1 MLVANVLSDFLHG
14 ITDAVTDAIGNQGL
28 YAVFLLMLIDAVL
41 PAASEVVMVYAGA
54 VASGA
59 LAGQSVTLFGYE
71 FADGFPAYVA
81 MATAGTIGY
90 LIGSIGGWALGD
102 YLGRPWLEQHG
113 RWLHL
118 NAEKLDRAE
127 RWFDRWE
134 EWAVF
139 LGRVTPVVRSFIS
152 VPAGVFRAR
161 FGPYV
166 WLTAARLGD
175 LVLRIRRRRLGGGG
189 ELGELPRGVPVR
201 RLPRRGRRRRRRRVA
216 RMAHRQAPPEARG
229 RAGVA
234 GGGFPCTEAG
244 TLGRS

>member
-1 MLVANVLSDFLHG
+1 MLVASVLSA
-14 ITDAVTDAIGNQGL
+14 ITEAVTDAIGDHGL
-28 YAVFLLMLIDAVL
+28 YAVFLLMLVDAVL

-54 VASGA
+54 VAAGA
-59 LAGQSVTLFGYE
+59 FAGQSVTLFGHRFE
-71 FADGFPAYVA
+71 NGFEAYAA

-102 YLGRPWLEQHG
+102 YLGRPWLERHG

-118 NAEKLDRAE
+118 DAAKLDRAE

-139 LGRVTPVVRSFIS
+139 LGRVTPVIRSFIS

-166 WLTAARLGD
+166 WLTLAGSAAWCFAFAGAGWAAGSSWEDFHHAFRYVDYLVVAAIVAVAVWLGRRY
-175 LVLRIRRRRLGGGG
+175 LKRRRR
-189 ELGELPRGVPVR
+189 PVDE
-201 RLPRRGRRRRRRRVA
+201 PV
-216 RMAHRQAPPEARG
+216 
-229 RAGVA
+229 
-234 GGGFPCTEAG
+234 
-244 TLGRS
+244 

>member
-1 MLVANVLSDFLHG
+1 
-14 ITDAVTDAIGNQGL
+14 
-28 YAVFLLMLIDAVL
+28 
-41 PAASEVVMVYAGA
+41 
-54 VASGA
+54 
-59 LAGQSVTLFGYE
+59 VTLFGYE
-71 FADGFPAYVA
+71 FESGFPAYVA

-102 YLGRPWLEQHG
+102 YLGRPWLERHG

-166 WLTAARLGD
+166 WLTLLGSALWCFAFAGAGWAAGTNWESFHDAFRYVDYLIAVTVVALAAWLGWRY
-175 LVLRIRRRRLGGGG
+175 LKRRRSPAD
-189 ELGELPRGVPVR
+189 EPV
-201 RLPRRGRRRRRRRVA
+201 
-216 RMAHRQAPPEARG
+216 
-229 RAGVA
+229 
-234 GGGFPCTEAG
+234 
-244 TLGRS
+244 

>member
-1 MLVANVLSDFLHG
+1 MPVASVLSD
-14 ITDAVTDAIGNQGL
+14 ITTWVTSAIGDYGL
-28 YAVFLLMLIDAVL
+28 YAVFLLMLVDAVF

-59 LAGQSVTLFGYE
+59 FAGQTITLFGYDFE
-71 FADGFPAYVA
+71 NGLPAYLAVA
-81 MATAGTIGY
+81 VAGTMGY

-102 YLGRPWLEQHG
+102 YLGRPWLERHG

-118 NAEKLDRAE
+118 SSEKLDRAE

-139 LGRVTPVVRSFIS
+139 LGRITPVVRSFIS

-166 WLTAARLGD
+166 WLTLLGSALWCFAFAGAGWAAGASWEQFHEAFRFVD
-175 LVLRIRRRRLGGGG
+175 YVVAVLVVAAVAAIGWRFAKRRRQ
-189 ELGELPRGVPVR
+189 PRTDGADEPI
-201 RLPRRGRRRRRRRVA
+201 
-216 RMAHRQAPPEARG
+216 
-229 RAGVA
+229 
-234 GGGFPCTEAG
+234 
-244 TLGRS
+244 